1 MIEKQ
6 HDPIEALRRR
16 AEALM
21 LAAQEHSGLPPAED
35 FQKVFHELQVHQ
47 IELELQ
53 NEELR
58 NAQKALEESRSR
70 YMRLFHHAPVG
81 YIVLD
86 ASGMITES
94 NVTFADMV
102 GRDRSRLLG
111 RPLATF
117 FLPEDR
123 PLFLA
128 RFKALFKNPEDK
140 HLELRLDAG
149 TGLRRHVCLS
159 AGPHQTSGE
168 YGAALRPELSLMI
181 TEITER
187 KKSEDKLRN
196 SEAFARS
203 TVDALAA
210 NIAILNADGEILF
223 VNRAW
228 RDFACNNNSDP
239 TLVGEGCNYFAL
251 CGNAQG
257 GESAEAA
264 EFAAGI
270 RAVLRGEIGL
280 YTQEYPCHSPTENRW
295 FVGRVTRFPG
305 PGDQRVVVAHENIT
319 HRKQLERENS
329 ELQRQLH
336 RQDKEESL
344 GRMAGAIAHHY
355 NNLLFAIM
363 GNIELAQEDAAG
375 HPVCHALGLAMDST
389 VKAADLSNRMLTYLG
404 LNTRGKE
411 RLDLSAACRQALTL
425 LLALKPGSVGLKAD
439 LPAAGPELI
448 ANPDQMREVLA
459 NLVENSWESM
469 PGKLGDIHLAVQ
481 QTAADAIPSQHRFP
495 PGWLPRTRSYACLR
509 VEDNGCGIRKED
521 IERIFDPFFSA
532 KFMGRGMG
540 LPLVLGIL
548 RAHGGCVVIDSRP
561 DHGTTVRAYLPLPEP
576 ETAQ

>member
-6 HDPIEALRRR
+6 HDPIEALRQR

-21 LAAQEHSGLPPAED
+21 HAAQEHSGLPPAED
-35 FQKVFHELQVHQ
+35 YQQVFHELQVHQ

-58 NAQKALEESRSR
+58 TAQKALEESRSR

-81 YIVLD
+81 YVVLD
-86 ASGMITES
+86 ASGIITES
-94 NVTFADMV
+94 NATFADMV
-102 GRDRSRLLG
+102 GRDRARLLG
-111 RPLATF
+111 KPLATF
-117 FLPEDR
+117 FLAEDR

-140 HLELRLDAG
+140 LLELRLDAG
-149 TGLRRHVCLS
+149 TVWRRHVCLS
-159 AGPHQTSGE
+159 AGPHQPSGQP
-168 YGAALRPELSLMI
+168 GASLQPELSLMI

-187 KKSEDKLRN
+187 KKGEDKLRA
-196 SEAFARS
+196 SETFARS

-228 RDFACNNNSDP
+228 RNFARSNNTDP
-239 TLVGEGCNYFAL
+239 ALVGEGCNYFTL
-251 CGNAQG
+251 CGNARG

-264 EFAAGI
+264 QFAAGI
-270 RAVLRGEIGL
+270 RAVIRGEIDF
-280 YTQEYPCHSPTENRW
+280 YTQEYPCHSPEENRW
-295 FVGRVTRFPG
+295 FVGRVTRFPA

-319 HRKQLERENS
+319 QRKQLEKDNF

-355 NNLLFAIM
+355 NNLLFAVM
-363 GNIELAQEDAAG
+363 GNLELAMDDAGDSPTG
-375 HPVCHALGLAMDST
+375 HTLKLAMDSA
-389 VKAADLSNRMLTYLG
+389 VKAAELSNRMLTYLG
-404 LNTRGKE
+404 MNTRGKE
-411 RLDLSAACRQALTL
+411 RFDLSAACRRTLTTL
-425 LLALKPGSVGLKAD
+425 LAFKPGGVAIEAD
-439 LPAAGPELI
+439 FPAAGPHLI
-448 ANPDQMREVLA
+448 ANPDQICEILT
-459 NLVENSWESM
+459 NLVENSWEAM
-469 PGKLGDIHLAVQ
+469 PNQTGAIRLAVEL
-481 QTAADAIPSQHRFP
+481 TPADAVPDVHRFP
-495 PGWLPRTRSYACLR
+495 LAWRARVPAYACLR
-509 VEDNGCGIRKED
+509 VEDTGCGIRGED
-521 IERIFDPFFSA
+521 IERIFDPFYSG

-548 RAHGGCVVIDSRP
+548 RAHGGCVVISSRP
-561 DHGTTVRAYLPLPEP
+561 GRGATVRVYLPLPEG
-576 ETAQ
+576 ERQ